1 MFRDVPMLAAILLLS
16 LGTGPYARRPEVG
29 TAGHGFTIASLACGA
44 VTVKLGNT
52 ELVRI
57 GLGTN
62 RLGDTPEHVAFVRE
76 TVPAGINFVD
86 TAHLY
91 VGGESER
98 VIGEALHPVP
108 EGCVVATKGGYH
120 SGEGRPD
127 VLRGQ
132 IEESLRRL
140 RTDTIAL
147 NYLHRVDPQTPL
159 EQSLEVIASYR
170 ERGVIRHV
178 GISEV
183 DVDQI
188 ERARQVVP
196 IAAVQNRYNLA
207 DREHEDVV
215 DYCAAEGLLFVPYYP
230 LRAAGPPAVAA
241 IAERHSATPTQI
253 VLAWLLR
260 RSPVMVPI
268 PGTRSLAHVEENL
281 AALEI
286 ELTDEEFDALR

>member
-1 MFRDVPMLAAILLLS
+1 VR
-16 LGTGPYARRPEVG
+16 
-29 TAGHGFTIASLACGA
+29 A
-44 VTVKLGNT
+44 VTVKLGDT
-52 ELVRI
+52 ELVRV

-62 RLGDTPEHVAFVRE
+62 RLSDSPEHVAFARE
-76 TVPAGINFVD
+76 AVAAGINFVD

-91 VGGESER
+91 AGGESER

-120 SGEGRPD
+120 PGDGRPD

-147 NYLHRVDPQTPL
+147 YYLHRVDPQTPL

-178 GISEV
+178 GVSEV
-183 DVDQI
+183 DVEQI
-188 ERARQVVP
+188 ERARQIVP
-196 IAAVQNRYNLA
+196 IVAVQNRYNLA
-207 DREHEDVV
+207 DRKHEDVV
-215 DYCAAEGLLFVPYYP
+215 DYCAAEGLLFVPYFP
-230 LRAAGPPAVAA
+230 LRAASPPAVAA
-241 IAERHSATPTQI
+241 IAERHSATPAQI

-268 PGTRSLAHVEENL
+268 PGTRSPAHVKENL
-281 AALEI
+281 AALDI
-286 ELTDEEFDALR
+286 ELTDDEFDALR

>member
-1 MFRDVPMLAAILLLS
+1 MN
-16 LGTGPYARRPEVG
+16 
-29 TAGHGFTIASLACGA
+29 
-44 VTVKLGNT
+44 VKLGDT
-52 ELVRI
+52 EIARV

-62 RLGDTPEHVAFVRE
+62 RLSDTPEHVAFVRE
-76 TVPAGINFVD
+76 AVAGGINFVD

-98 VIGEALHPVP
+98 VIGEALQPVP
-108 EGCVVATKGGYH
+108 EGCVVATKGGYRP
-120 SGEGRPD
+120 GEGRPD

-132 IEESLRRL
+132 IDESLRRL

-147 NYLHRVDPQTPL
+147 YYLHRIDPQTPL
-159 EQSLEVIASYR
+159 EQSLEVIAEYR
-170 ERGVIRHV
+170 ERGAIRDV

-196 IAAVQNRYNLA
+196 IVAVQNRYNLG

-230 LRAAGPPAVAA
+230 LRTAGPAAVAA
-241 IAERHSATPTQI
+241 IAERHSATPAQI

-260 RSPVMVPI
+260 RSPAMVPI

-281 AALEI
+281 AALKI
-286 ELTDEEFDALR
+286 ELSDEEFDALR